1 MFTTF
6 HLNGRLC
13 SSDLIRHIAAEAKTP
28 YTFLITK
35 PDIDWVY
42 RAQERMLQVLQ
53 MTHAKMVYADHF
65 QRPCPAAQASTGG
78 AGVSPAECPGAQASS
93 PALESSP
100 TQGGAVYSN
109 SPAPLAGRGTGGGAP
124 QGGAVSRPHQEVT
137 IGQLPPKEAPV
148 IDYQLG
154 ALRDDFDFG
163 AVMLWDTRAL
173 REAATRMTA
182 NYQYAGLYDLRLK
195 ASENTPLGTQASRL
209 RLTTPFVH
217 IPEYLYY
224 ELEHD
229 NRKSGEKLFDYVDPR
244 NRAVQIEME
253 QAVTDHLRAIHAL
266 ITPTD
271 IHPADIPTK
280 DEYPVTASVIIPC
293 KNRARTVRDAITSAL
308 SQQVAAPYSFNVFIV
323 DDNSTDGTQ
332 DIIRELV
339 AANQT
344 ARQTNPATPELI
356 YIAQDATYHAI
367 GGNWNKAIHDP
378 RCGRYAIQLDSDDT
392 YSSPHTVQTFINKFQ
407 EGNYALVIGTYQMT
421 DIDGN
426 ILPPGIIDH
435 REWTDHNGMNNALR
449 INGLGAPRAFLTPLL
464 RTIDFPT
471 TKYGEDYAV
480 ALRICREYPVGRI
493 YDVVYNCRRWEC
505 NSDANCDIPTMN
517 RNNWYKDRIRTWELQ
532 ARIKS

>member
-1 MFTTF
+1 MFTSF

-35 PDIDWVY
+35 PDIEWVY

-65 QRPCPAAQASTGG
+65 QRI
-78 AGVSPAECPGAQASS
+78 CPGTQASS
-93 PALESSP
+93 PA
-100 TQGGAVYSN
+100 QGD
-109 SPAPLAGRGTGGGAP
+109 
-124 QGGAVSRPHQEVT
+124 AVSEPRQEIT
-137 IGQLPPKEAPV
+137 PLEAPV

-163 AVMLWDTRAL
+163 AVMLWDTNAL
-173 REAATRMTA
+173 QEAAARMTA

-195 ASENTPLGTQASRL
+195 ASDNAQ
-209 RLTTPFVH
+209 TPFVH

-224 ELEHD
+224 EIEHD

-253 QAVTDHLRAIHAL
+253 QAVTEHLRTIHAL
-266 ITPTD
+266 ITPAD
-271 IHPADIPTK
+271 IHPVEIEK
-280 DEYPVTASVIIPC
+280 DNFPVTASVIIPC

-308 SQQVAAPYSFNVFIV
+308 SQQVTAPYSFNVFIV

-332 DIIRELV
+332 DIIRELLK
-339 AANQT
+339 ANQD
-344 ARQTNPATPELI
+344 AREANPATPELI
-356 YIAQDATYHAI
+356 YIAQDTTYHAI

-421 DIDGN
+421 DINGN

-464 RTIDFPT
+464 RTINFPT

-505 NSDANCDIPTMN
+505 NSDANCDIPAMN

-532 ARIKS
+532 ARITPN